1 MVGVAETGWIWSYV
15 RHTALIEETGTAD
28 STPVGPLWHPPA
40 DVYSTGDSWWI
51 TLALPGVKRSCV
63 HCEVR
68 EGALHIRA
76 SREAPWRRSA
86 RALLSLEIPYGR
98 FERRFTLPDPDAQ
111 IISADLID
119 GCLQIELA
127 APPATTRPR

>member
-1 MVGVAETGWIWSYV
+1 MGVAETGWIWSYV
-15 RHTALIEETGTAD
+15 QRTAVVQET
-28 STPVGPLWHPPA
+28 GPLWHPPA
-40 DVYSTGDSWWI
+40 DIYSTGDTWWI

-63 HCEVR
+63 QCEVR

-76 SREAPWRRSA
+76 SRDAPWHKSA

-98 FERRFTLPDPDAQ
+98 FERRFALPHPDAR
-111 IISADLID
+111 IISAELID

-127 APPATTRPR
+127 VPPATARPL